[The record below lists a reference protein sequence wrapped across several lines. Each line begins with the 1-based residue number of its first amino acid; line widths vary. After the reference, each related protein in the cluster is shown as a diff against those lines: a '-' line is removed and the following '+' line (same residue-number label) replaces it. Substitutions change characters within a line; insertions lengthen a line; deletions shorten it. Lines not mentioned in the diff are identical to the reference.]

1 MKLLAS
7 VVTFWKAESSNSQT
21 TFCTFATTVSS
32 SSLKNGEIPLNKI
45 YIMTATLHMSEAGK
59 NRVKCQHF
67 RSAEFSVTNDIH
79 DLTSKLVGN
88 HSRRVEVKKLDV
100 FGSNGSHTNIGWPN
114 IQMDNIVLMQISKNL
129 TKLPDDVSNI
139 IFSQGVTF

>member
-59 NRVKCQHF
+59 TGSN
-67 RSAEFSVTNDIH
+67 VTNDIH